1 MKQGDELAVSIEGI
15 TVGAGV
21 VEEVYGDKV
30 TIFIPATRVV
40 MGIRTSLT
48 ADTGAPEVD
57 RTLGTQVEH
66 DDNSSEASDEVDA
79 PVQSDDTIPLSQ
91 QRLDDDV

>member
-15 TVGAGV
+15 TVGAAI
-21 VEEVYGDKV
+21 VEEVYDGKV

-57 RTLGTQVEH
+57 RTLGTQVDH
-66 DDNSSEASDEVDA
+66 GDTTSEAQDEVDA
-79 PVQSDDTIPLSQ
+79 PVQDTIPLSQ